1 MSKTIKRDTL
11 RGAISY
17 LQNKTG
23 VKKFSAS
30 KVNSITE
37 CYDAI
42 YEIVKTDVELGL
54 NKKLE
59 RQITLNKT
67 LNELNCEL
75 VKEKEELTKRLDNVK
90 AYGEK
95 LIKDITETQKNNTD
109 LKFELEEVKREKT
122 LIMAELNSK
131 TDKFIEVVDKEA
143 TMSNEIKELK
153 KMNGAVLFA
162 VLVLI
167 GMIIAKI

>member
-1 MSKTIKRDTL
+1 MGKAIKRDIL
-11 RGAISY
+11 RGVVSY

-42 YEIVKTDVELGL
+42 YEIVKADVELEF

-67 LNELNCEL
+67 LNELDCEL
-75 VKEKEELTKRLDNVK
+75 VKEKEELSKRLENVK
-90 AYGEK
+90 NYGEK
-95 LIKDITETQKNNTD
+95 LIKDIAEVERNNVN
-109 LKFELEEVKREKT
+109 LKSELEEAKREKE
-122 LIMAELNSK
+122 LLVSELNAK
-131 TDKFIEVVDKEA
+131 TDKFIEVIDKET
-143 TMSNEIKELK
+143 TMSNEVKELK

>member
-1 MSKTIKRDTL
+1 MGKAIKRDIL
-11 RGAISY
+11 RGVVSY

-23 VKKFSAS
+23 VKKFVAS
-30 KVNSITE
+30 KITGVTE

-42 YEIVKTDVELGL
+42 YEIVKADIELEF

-59 RQITLNKT
+59 RQTTLNKT

-75 VKEKEELTKRLDNVK
+75 VKEKEELSKRLENVK
-90 AYGEK
+90 NYGEK
-95 LIKDITETQKNNTD
+95 LIKDIAEAEKNNLD
-109 LKFELEEVKREKT
+109 LKSELEEAKREKE
-122 LIMAELNSK
+122 LFVSELNAK
-131 TDKFIEVVDKEA
+131 TDKFIDVIDKET
-143 TMSNEIKELK
+143 TMSNDVKELK

-167 GMIIAKI
+167 GMIIAKL

>member
-1 MSKTIKRDTL
+1 MGKAIKRDIL
-11 RGAISY
+11 RGVVSY

-23 VKKFSAS
+23 IKKFVAS
-30 KVNSITE
+30 KINGVTE

-42 YEIVKTDVELGL
+42 YEIVKADIELEF

-75 VKEKEELTKRLDNVK
+75 AKEKEELSKRLENVK

-95 LIKDITETQKNNTD
+95 LIKDIAEAERNNAN
-109 LKFELEEVKREKT
+109 LKYELEEVKREKE
-122 LIMAELNSK
+122 LLVSELNAK
-131 TDKFIEVVDKEA
+131 TDKFIEVIDKET
-143 TMSNEIKELK
+143 TMSNEVKELK

-167 GMIIAKI
+167 GMIIAKL

>member
-1 MSKTIKRDTL
+1 MGKAIKRDML
-11 RGAISY
+11 RGVVSY

-23 VKKFSAS
+23 IKKFVAS
-30 KVNSITE
+30 KINGVTE

-42 YEIVKTDVELGL
+42 YEIVKADVELEFD
-54 NKKLE
+54 KKLE

-67 LNELNCEL
+67 LNELNCDL
-75 VKEKEELTKRLDNVK
+75 VKEKEELSKRLENVK

-95 LIKDITETQKNNTD
+95 LIKDFAEAQKNNLD
-109 LKFELEEVKREKT
+109 LNSELEEAKREKE
-122 LIMAELNSK
+122 LLVSELNTK
-131 TDKFIEVVDKEA
+131 TDKFIEVIDKET

-167 GMIIAKI
+167 GMIIAKS

>member
-1 MSKTIKRDTL
+1 MGKSTKRDML
-11 RGAISY
+11 RGVVSY

-23 VKKFSAS
+23 VKKFITS
-30 KVNSITE
+30 KINGVTE

-42 YEIVKTDVELGL
+42 YEIVKIDVELDST
-54 NKKLE
+54 KKLE

-67 LNELNCEL
+67 LNEINCEL
-75 VKEKEELTKRLDNVK
+75 VKEKEELTKRLENVK

-95 LIKDITETQKNNTD
+95 LIKDIAEAERNNAN
-109 LKFELEEVKREKT
+109 LKFELEEAKREKEL
-122 LIMAELNSK
+122 LISETNAK
-131 TDKFIEVVDKEA
+131 IDKFIEVIDKEA
-143 TMSNEIKELK
+143 TMSSDIKELK

>member
-1 MSKTIKRDTL
+1 MGKAIKRDML
-11 RGAISY
+11 RGVVSY
-17 LQNKTG
+17 LQNKTRI
-23 VKKFSAS
+23 KKFVAS
-30 KVNSITE
+30 KINGVTE

-42 YEIVKTDVELGL
+42 YKIVKADVELEF

-75 VKEKEELTKRLDNVK
+75 VKEKEELSKRLENVK
-90 AYGEK
+90 KYGEK
-95 LIKDITETQKNNTD
+95 LIKDIEEAKRNNVN
-109 LKFELEEVKREKT
+109 LKFELEEVKREKEF
-122 LIMAELNSK
+122 LVSELNAK
-131 TDKFIEVVDKEA
+131 TDKFIEVIDKET
-143 TMSNEIKELK
+143 TMSSEVEELK

-167 GMIIAKI
+167 GMIIAKL